1 MATALGQSRKP
12 QAPSPALLIDR
23 ARYTIDDL
31 QSAGAR
37 DLIADC
43 QTQLSK
49 TGACLLPGFLTDAA
63 TARMGEEAR
72 ALARLAHHERSRGTA
87 YLTALDPSFPEGH
100 PRRYL
105 MTSSVRAVAYDLVP
119 SAAALRNLYEWDGLL
134 EFIARVVGVDRIYRY
149 ADPLGGLNL
158 AVMSA
163 DDHLLW
169 HFDQT
174 DFVISI
180 LLQGSESGGAFE
192 YVPFIRDAR
201 NPNYERVARLL
212 GGDRSEVITLDLKPG
227 MFVFFQGRNSIH
239 RVTPVKGCVDR
250 LIALLGY
257 DTKPGTMSSDS
268 LKMSRYG
275 RTH

>member
-1 MATALGQSRKP
+1 MATPIGRSHEP

-23 ARYTIDDL
+23 RRYAIDDL
-31 QSAGAR
+31 QRAR
-37 DLIADC
+37 GRSLIADC
-43 QTQLSK
+43 QIQLAK
-49 TGACLLPGFLTDAA
+49 TGACLLPAFLTDAA
-63 TARMGEEAR
+63 TARMAEEAR
-72 ALARLAHHERSRGTA
+72 AVAHLANHERSRGTA
-87 YLTALDPSFPEGH
+87 YLTAPDPTFPEKH
-100 PRRYL
+100 PRRHL

-119 SAAALRNLYEWDGLL
+119 CGSAVRDLYEWDGLL
-134 EFIARVVGVDRIYRY
+134 DFIARVVGYHRIYRY
-149 ADPLGGLNL
+149 ADPLGALNI

-192 YVPFIRDAR
+192 YVPFIRDAD
-201 NPNYERVARLL
+201 NPNYDRIARLF
-212 GGDRSEVITLDLKPG
+212 GGDRSEVIKLDLQPG

-239 RVTPVKGCVDR
+239 RVTPVRGCVDR

-257 DTKPGTMSSDS
+257 DTKPGTMSSDD

-275 RTH
+275 RAR

>member
-1 MATALGQSRKP
+1 MAIALGRSAQP
-12 QAPSPALLIDR
+12 HAESPGLLIDR
-23 ARYTIDDL
+23 ARYAIDDL
-31 QSAGAR
+31 QSAPAR
-37 DLIADC
+37 GLIADC
-43 QTQLSK
+43 QIQLAK
-49 TGACLLPGFLTDAA
+49 TGACLLPAFLTDAA
-63 TARMGEEAR
+63 TARMAEEAR
-72 ALARLAHHERSRGTA
+72 ALVHLAHHERSQGTA
-87 YLTALDPSFPEGH
+87 YLAAPDPNFPEGH
-100 PRRYL
+100 PRRHL

-119 SAAALRNLYEWDGLL
+119 SGAALRSLYEWDGLL

-149 ADPLGGLNL
+149 ADPLGGLNI

-163 DDHLLW
+163 ADHLLW

-180 LLQGSESGGAFE
+180 LLQGGESGGAFE
-192 YVPFIRDAR
+192 YVPFIRDAH
-201 NPNYERVARLL
+201 NPNYDRVARLL
-212 GGDRSEVITLDLKPG
+212 DGDRSEVIKLDLQPG

-239 RVTPVKGCVDR
+239 RVTSVRGRVDR

>member
-1 MATALGQSRKP
+1 MATALGRSPRP
-12 QAPSPALLIDR
+12 QAQSPGLLIDR
-23 ARYTIDDL
+23 ARYAVDDL
-31 QSAGAR
+31 PSAAAR

-43 QTQLSK
+43 QLQLAK
-49 TGACLLPGFLTDAA
+49 TGACLLPAFLTEAA
-63 TARMGEEAR
+63 TARMAEEAR
-72 ALARLAHHERSRGTA
+72 ALAHLAHHERSKGTA
-87 YLTALDPSFPEGH
+87 YLTAPAPNFPEGH
-100 PRRYL
+100 PRRHL
-105 MTSSVRAVAYDLVP
+105 MTSSVRAVAYDLIP
-119 SAAALRNLYEWDGLL
+119 SGAALRSLYEWDGLL
-134 EFIARVVGVDRIYRY
+134 QFIARVVGVNRIYRY
-149 ADPLGGLNL
+149 ADPLGALNI

-192 YVPFIRDAR
+192 YVPFIRDAH
-201 NPNYERVARLL
+201 NPNYDRVARLL
-212 GGDRSEVITLDLKPG
+212 GGDRSEVIKLNLEPG

-239 RVTPVKGCVDR
+239 RVTPVSGRVDR

-257 DTKPGTMSSDS
+257 DTKPGTMSSDT